1 MHIFRDAFLGANV
14 VYFKGVCVQGVPAGV
29 QVHECGVHVW
39 CLCASS
45 LPLCNRKCR
54 HIKEE
59 LVDFVCSRLVVK
71 VPRCN
76 MGP

>member
-39 CLCASS
+39 CCARRRYPCVTVNADILKKSS
-45 LPLCNRKCR
+45 
-54 HIKEE
+54 
-59 LVDFVCSRLVVK
+59 
-71 VPRCN
+71 
-76 MGP
+76 

>member
-1 MHIFRDAFLGANV
+1 M
-14 VYFKGVCVQGVPAGV
+14 
-29 QVHECGVHVW
+29 QVHEYGV
-39 CLCASS
+39 CMSGGSARPS

-54 HIKEE
+54 HVKEE

>member
-1 MHIFRDAFLGANV
+1 MLSWARTWFTSKAC
-14 VYFKGVCVQGVPAGV
+14 VYKVCLQECPAGV